1 MPLSEE
7 NKINN
12 ADSKSNNKASALIRD
27 RSRAIKAER
36 KARLDRAKA
45 SGAGTKVL
53 REIKS
58 EYSRDK
64 SGIYDVSTSGSEVK
78 NLEGQNNNIQDN
90 SVDNAFDN
98 KGGGGGG
105 DLPPTIDILVCN
117 SATGTAETLT
127 IYYQEPS

>member
-1 MPLSEE
+1 MPSSEE
-7 NKINN
+7 NKIDN
-12 ADSKSNNKASALIRD
+12 ADSKSNNKANALIRD

-64 SGIYDVSTSGSEVK
+64 SGIYDVSTSGSDVK
-78 NLEGQNNNIQDN
+78 NLEGQDSTIQDN
-90 SVDNAFDN
+90 SIDNAYEN
-98 KGGGGGG
+98 NSGGGG
-105 DLPPTIDILVCN
+105 LPPTIDILVCN
-117 SATGTAETLT
+117 SATGIAETLT
-127 IYYQEPS
+127 IYYQE

>member
-7 NKINN
+7 NKNNN

-45 SGAGTKVL
+45 EGAGTKVL

-58 EYSRDK
+58 EYSRNK
-64 SGIYDVSTSGSEVK
+64 SGIYDVSTFGSDVK
-78 NLEGQNNNIQDN
+78 NLEGQDSTIQDN
-90 SVDNAFDN
+90 SIDNAYGN
-98 KGGGGGG
+98 NGGGGGG
-105 DLPPTIDILVCN
+105 GGLPPTIDILVCN
-117 SATGTAETLT
+117 SETGIAETLT
-127 IYYQEPS
+127 IYYQEP